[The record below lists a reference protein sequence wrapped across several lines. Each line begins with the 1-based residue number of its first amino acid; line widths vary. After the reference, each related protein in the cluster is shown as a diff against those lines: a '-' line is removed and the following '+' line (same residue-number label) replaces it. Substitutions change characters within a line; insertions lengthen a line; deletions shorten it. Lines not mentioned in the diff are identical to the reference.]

1 MSLRIPFD
9 QTHRVWTET
18 LETYLN
24 AEGLFA
30 YQRLLTDIKTQK
42 NSTFMPYLE
51 SVEHVSKYQFE
62 TFARNQQMAFLIN
75 AYNAFTVKLIIDHYP
90 VRSIKKIGKF
100 FSSPWKRKFFSLLDG
115 SIRTLDQI
123 EHDWL
128 RSRYKD
134 FRIHAAVNCA
144 SLSCPALRDK
154 AYTSKG
160 LDQQLDEQM
169 HLWLSDST
177 RNRFDDTNNKAYVS
191 KIFDWYQDD
200 FENWGG
206 GVKKVFETYRGKQQS
221 DVLKTACD
229 YDIAYLDYD
238 WDLNDAHG
246 KT

>member
-128 RSRYKD
+128 
-134 FRIHAAVNCA
+134 
-144 SLSCPALRDK
+144 
-154 AYTSKG
+154 
-160 LDQQLDEQM
+160 
-169 HLWLSDST
+169 
-177 RNRFDDTNNKAYVS
+177 
-191 KIFDWYQDD
+191 
-200 FENWGG
+200 
-206 GVKKVFETYRGKQQS
+206 
-221 DVLKTACD
+221 
-229 YDIAYLDYD
+229 
-238 WDLNDAHG
+238 
-246 KT
+246 